1 MGVVSLSLKYQ
12 STVYIDFCV
21 EKFKIQP
28 CQIVSWY
35 FGSMSGGIFSFLP
48 LKDMHSNVPLILGL
62 LVSFPCLEC
71 LYDRI
76 AQETV
81 DETEI
86 AQRLSKVNKYICEK
100 IMDINKSCK
109 NEERREAKYNLQ

>member
-1 MGVVSLSLKYQ
+1 ML
-12 STVYIDFCV
+12 
-21 EKFKIQP
+21 
-28 CQIVSWY
+28 
-35 FGSMSGGIFSFLP
+35 FGSVSEGISSLFLKDLFSNSSLILNLPVFSF
-48 LKDMHSNVPLILGL
+48 
-62 LVSFPCLEC
+62 CLEC

-109 NEERREAKYNLQ
+109 NEERWEAKYNLQ

>member
-1 MGVVSLSLKYQ
+1 MSSFFSLK
-12 STVYIDFCV
+12 DL
-21 EKFKIQP
+21 
-28 CQIVSWY
+28 
-35 FGSMSGGIFSFLP
+35 FSN
-48 LKDMHSNVPLILGL
+48 SSLILNL
-62 LVSFPCLEC
+62 PVSSLYLEC

>member
-1 MGVVSLSLKYQ
+1 MLKNLKY
-12 STVYIDFCV
+12 SHARY
-21 EKFKIQP
+21 
-28 CQIVSWY
+28 VSWY

>member
-1 MGVVSLSLKYQ
+1 MSQEV
-12 STVYIDFCV
+12 
-21 EKFKIQP
+21 
-28 CQIVSWY
+28 
-35 FGSMSGGIFSFLP
+35 FGFFPP
-48 LKDMHSNVPLILGL
+48 LKDLYLNSPLTLGHL
-62 LVSFPCLEC
+62 ISFPYLEC

>member
-1 MGVVSLSLKYQ
+1 MTFLKSSYARYVGRC
-12 STVYIDFCV
+12 S
-21 EKFKIQP
+21 
-28 CQIVSWY
+28 
-35 FGSMSGGIFSFLP
+35 GRMSGGTCSLSP
-48 LKDMHSNVPLILGL
+48 LEGPMREYAPLILGL

>member
-1 MGVVSLSLKYQ
+1 MFSFFSLK
-12 STVYIDFCV
+12 DL
-21 EKFKIQP
+21 
-28 CQIVSWY
+28 
-35 FGSMSGGIFSFLP
+35 FSN
-48 LKDMHSNVPLILGL
+48 SSLILDL
-62 LVSFPCLEC
+62 PVSSLYLEC

>member
-1 MGVVSLSLKYQ
+1 MFLSKNILMALSFFFSLS
-12 STVYIDFCV
+12 
-21 EKFKIQP
+21 P
-28 CQIVSWY
+28 
-35 FGSMSGGIFSFLP
+35 
-48 LKDMHSNVPLILGL
+48 
-62 LVSFPCLEC
+62 EC

-109 NEERREAKYNLQ
+109 NEERRESAKYNLQ

>member
-1 MGVVSLSLKYQ
+1 MDWHL
-12 STVYIDFCV
+12 
-21 EKFKIQP
+21 
-28 CQIVSWY
+28 
-35 FGSMSGGIFSFLP
+35 GSISGDTSSPAP
-48 LKDMHSNVPLILGL
+48 LKDLFLNSPLIFGL
-62 LVSFPCLEC
+62 FVSSLCLEC

>member
-1 MGVVSLSLKYQ
+1 MFKEYIYCIWVLSENLK
-12 STVYIDFCV
+12 ILL
-21 EKFKIQP
+21 
-28 CQIVSWY
+28 CQASELV
-35 FGSMSGGIFSFLP
+35 FGKCQESHLP
-48 LKDMHSNVPLILGL
+48 SPLQRFASSSPLILGL
-62 LVSFPCLEC
+62 PVSFPCPEC